1 MERPRSMQKYRT
13 SALLVLMAAAI
24 LGQSSSQIQTEA
36 VRRVGAKLAC
46 LCGCNNTVADCPMLE
61 CSFALPARR
70 RIAALQAAGKSDAE
84 IINEFVQQYGKRV
97 LAVPP
102 AEGFNLLAWVMP
114 FVAIAAGLAIVWM
127 FIQRFRKPQPASR
140 PLADR
145 ETLSRY
151 QAQIEKDLKNL
162 D

>member
-1 MERPRSMQKYRT
+1 MQRYRT
-13 SALLVLMAAAI
+13 SFLVVLLAAI
-24 LGQSSSQIQTEA
+24 SLAQSSSQLQTEA

-46 LCGCNNTVADCPMLE
+46 LCGGCNNTVADCQMLE
-61 CSFALPARR
+61 CHFSRPARE

-84 IINEFVQQYGKRV
+84 IISEFVGEYGIRV
-97 LAVPP
+97 LAAPP

-114 FVAIAAGLAIVWM
+114 FVAIAAGLAVIWL
-127 FIQRFRKPQPASR
+127 FIQRFRKPEAVGR
-140 PLADR
+140 ALADD

-151 QAQIEKDLKNL
+151 QSRIDKDLTQL

>member
-1 MERPRSMQKYRT
+1 MQRYRT
-13 SALLVLMAAAI
+13 SILLVLLAAVS
-24 LGQSSSQIQTEA
+24 LGQSSSKLQTEA
-36 VRRVGAKLAC
+36 VRRVGSKLAC
-46 LCGCNNTVADCPMLE
+46 LCGCNNTVADCQMLE
-61 CSFALPARR
+61 CSFSLPARQ
-70 RIAALQAAGKSDAE
+70 RIAALQAMGKSDAE
-84 IINEFVQQYGKRV
+84 IVNDFVQQYGTRV

-127 FIQRFRKPQPASR
+127 FIQRFRRPQQASR
-140 PLADR
+140 ALADQ
-145 ETLSRY
+145 ETFSRY

>member
-1 MERPRSMQKYRT
+1 MRRYRT
-13 SALLVLMAAAI
+13 SILIVLLAAVC
-24 LGQSSSQIQTEA
+24 LGQSASQLQTEA
-36 VRRVGAKLAC
+36 VRRVGSKLAC
-46 LCGCNNTVADCPMLE
+46 LCGGCNNTVADCPMLE
-61 CSFALPARR
+61 CHFALPARQ
-70 RIAALQAAGKSDAE
+70 RIASLQAMGKSDAE
-84 IINEFVQQYGKRV
+84 IIDEFVQQYGKQV

-127 FIQRFRKPQPASR
+127 FIQRFRRPVAASR
-140 PLADR
+140 GLADQ

-151 QAQIEKDLKNL
+151 QAQIEKDLTKL